1 MTEEK
6 LKQANDLAEKYKSI
20 LGQIEE
26 WKDAVRIK
34 NMTLRSKNGYDF
46 SCHFDDRDFE
56 PIRQVMVT
64 ILEERLSIVKLE
76 FENL

>member
-20 LGQIEE
+20 SGQIEM
-26 WKDAVRIK
+26 WRNAVRIK
-34 NMTLRSKNGYDF
+34 NITLRGNSGYDF

-56 PIRQVMVT
+56 PIRQVMVS